1 MLQIPLK
8 FYCYCFCD
16 PKEKMTYSDFTIHQ
30 FISALKSTAAANL
43 TFNPNQIQ
51 ELVLEKVKYLI
62 LCVATDIQEPNSLQ
76 MSSLLPNL
84 RRCVQVSVS
93 HNIYYDG
100 NSMMFHYQC
109 LPQNVIVAIQLI
121 ARSHPA
127 HHCLVFNSHE
137 KNY

>member
-1 MLQIPLK
+1 MINVDPPLHVVAAPILAPILQ
-8 FYCYCFCD
+8 
-16 PKEKMTYSDFTIHQ
+16 
-30 FISALKSTAAANL
+30 ALALLITNL

-84 RRCVQVSVS
+84 RRCVQVSVR
-93 HNIYYDG
+93 HNIYYDA

-109 LPQNVIVAIQLI
+109 LPQNVIVATQLI
-121 ARSHPA
+121 ACSHPA

-137 KNY
+137 KNSSS